1 MIISRRRIA
10 RSIAADLR
18 GGADIHG
25 IAPRLAAYMV
35 EQRLTGQFDE
45 IVRDIAYELARLGR
59 LEATVTTARPLSDD
73 LRELVRDYLRGHDKQ
88 ADIVLNETVDE
99 SIIGGII
106 IETPSHQ
113 LDASVRSTLKQ
124 LKTT

>member
-10 RSIAADLR
+10 RSIAADLHD
-18 GGADIHG
+18 GADMHD
-25 IAPRLAAYMV
+25 IAPRLAAYMI
-35 EQRLTGQFDE
+35 EHKLTGQVDE
-45 IVRDIAYELARLGR
+45 IVGDIAYELARLGQV
-59 LEATVTTARPLSDD
+59 EATVTTARPLTDD
-73 LRELVRDYLRGHDKQ
+73 LRELVREYLSRHGKQ
-88 ADIVLNETVDE
+88 AEIVLNETVDE